1 MDASAIYG
9 SSEDEAKLLR
19 SFKGGLLKSQNVTAN
34 GNQKELLPAMD
45 GHHDCRSST
54 DKMPGRGCFYAGD
67 IRVNENVGLTL
78 MHTIWM
84 REHNRI
90 ARELSQ
96 INPHYTDE
104 QLFQETRR
112 IIAAKLQ
119 HIVYG
124 ELLPAILGS
133 EVVTEYDLVP
143 QLDGYYTGYNMQVNP
158 GIDNSVASSVM
169 PFLYTLMPSKMER
182 YSPKLSML
190 GTRKMSDTYFNP
202 SDLYD
207 VKKFD
212 EYMMG
217 LISQNAQR
225 ADVVVSKEIANN
237 IVIQAKEGTDLVAA
251 IIQQGRDHG
260 IPGYL
265 VVRKFCAIE
274 PQVKSWKDLS
284 TIMNSSVVAKF
295 ADLYK

>member
-1 MDASAIYG
+1 MQ
-9 SSEDEAKLLR
+9 KVV
-19 SFKGGLLKSQNVTAN
+19 QN
-34 GNQKELLPAMD
+34 GQEKELLPAMD
-45 GHHDCRSST
+45 GHHDCRSNANG
-54 DKMPGRGCFYAGD
+54 MPGKGCFYAGD

-78 MHTIWM
+78 MHTLWM

-90 ARELSQ
+90 ARELGKL
-96 INPHYTDE
+96 NPHYTDE

-112 IIAAKLQ
+112 IVGAKLQ
-119 HIVYG
+119 HIVYD

-133 EVVTEYDLVP
+133 EVMAEYDLNP
-143 QLDGYYTGYNMQVNP
+143 MRDGYYSGFNMEVNP
-158 GIDNSVASSVM
+158 GIDNAVASSVM
-169 PFLYTLMPSKMER
+169 PFLYSMLPSKMER

-207 VKKFD
+207 IKKFD
-212 EYMMG
+212 EYLMG

-225 ADVVVSKEIANN
+225 PDVVVSKEIANN
-237 IVIQAKEGTDLVAA
+237 IALEAREGTDLVAA

-265 VVRKFCAIE
+265 AVRKFCGIE
-274 PQVKSWKDLS
+274 PEVKTWKGLS
-284 TIMNSSVVAKF
+284 GIMNSSVVAKM